1 MNDTNEI
8 LALPHAPIAEKSLL
22 SLGMQ
27 NLSLIPR
34 AKADGIDDECFYLPA
49 NLAIW
54 NSLSAY
60 RLKFPDHA
68 ECDMS
73 IMVQDANLDGTLSL
87 MGGPGAIAELWGY
100 AAGAV
105 RFENLSH
112 WSEMLREMKA
122 RRIAKT
128 MSVEINEA
136 ADSEEAIALARK
148 ATDALAGA
156 LTGKTR
162 SRSATSA
169 TKSFIEKFVKD
180 SNAGEIPGTSTGIPE
195 IDNASGGMREG
206 ELWIVGAKSSR
217 GKSVLM
223 LQVTANAV
231 ANGKRVAFFSCE
243 MMCNEIVTRLVSY
256 SGRIPMEAITQ
267 PRKDPKSGTLKKI
280 QSAAKMLATYPL
292 TIDDS
297 GGQSLDSIASEA
309 ERLRDQH
316 GGLDLIV
323 VDYIQ
328 IVKGRRD
335 RNDTREMEVANI
347 SGGLKQLAKSM
358 GCPVMTGTQL
368 NKANSPRESEAIIQ
382 DADVLLFIHHDEDA
396 HGKKDDSAIHVGK
409 MRNGQ
414 RGTVLPLVLDGSFQR
429 FVTKF

>member
-8 LALPHAPIAEKSLL
+8 LSLPHAPIAEKSLL

-34 AKADGIDDECFYLPA
+34 SKADGIDEECFYLPTH
-49 NLAIW
+49 LTLW
-54 NSLSAY
+54 NALSAY
-60 RLKFPDHA
+60 RLKFPDHE
-68 ECDMS
+68 ECDIS
-73 IMVQDANLDGTLSL
+73 ILIQDANLEGNLNA
-87 MGGPGAIAELWGY
+87 MGGPGLVAEIWGY
-100 AAGAV
+100 AMGGSK
-105 RFENLSH
+105 NLSH
-112 WSEMLREMKA
+112 WAEILREMKA
-122 RRIAKT
+122 RRIAKKI
-128 MSVEINEA
+128 SVEINEA
-136 ADSEEAIALARK
+136 EDSEEAIALARK

-162 SRSATSA
+162 SKNANAASRA
-169 TKSFIEKFVKD
+169 FIEKFVKD
-180 SNAGEIPGTSTGIPE
+180 SNAGDIPGISTGIPE

-309 ERLRDQH
+309 ERLRDQN
-316 GGLDLIV
+316 GGIDMIV

-328 IVKGRRD
+328 IVKGIRG
-335 RNDTREMEVANI
+335 RNDSRETEVANI

-409 MRNGQ
+409 MRNGK

>member
-1 MNDTNEI
+1 MNDEI
-8 LALPHAPIAEKSLL
+8 LALPHAPIAERSLL
-22 SLGMQ
+22 SLAMQ

-34 AKADGIDDECFYLPA
+34 AKADGIDGDCFYLPA
-49 NLAIW
+49 NLTLW
-54 NSLSAY
+54 GVLTEY

-68 ECDMS
+68 ECDIS
-73 IMVQDANLDGTLSL
+73 ILVQDANLAGTLSG
-87 MGGPGAIAELWGY
+87 MGGAGAIAELWGY
-100 AAGAV
+100 AA

-112 WSEMLREMKA
+112 WSELLREMKA

-128 MSVEINEA
+128 ISIEINEA
-136 ADSEEAIALARK
+136 TDSEEAIALTRK

-169 TKSFIEKFVKD
+169 TKSFIEKFVRD

-243 MMCNEIVTRLVSY
+243 MMCNELVTRLVSY

-280 QSAAKMLATYPL
+280 QSAAKILATYPL

-297 GGQSLDSIASEA
+297 GGQSLDSISSEA

-358 GCPVMTGTQL
+358 GCPVLTGTQL
-368 NKANSPRESEAIIQ
+368 NKSNSPRESEAIIQ

-414 RGTVLPLVLDGSFQR
+414 RGTILPLVLDGSFQR
-429 FVTKF
+429 FVTKY